1 MTAKR
6 SDAVITR
13 PVVLGQADKDSCLVT
28 GKHYLVLPTWYG
40 GKSSAPIEGVC
51 RGCNLVKRYP
61 ASAKKAKAA
70 MSAKPFVLDLTSVA
84 ALSQAEIDND
94 VCLDALIH
102 VGGGGMGS
110 FERVATQA
118 DGSSLFVDDLLR
130 TLEVLGHVD
139 VRRDDRCQP
148 VEWEVSPA
156 QIAELSDGRFLLTG
170 AWAAASRAS
179 FAEDVSGLGG
189 KLEPLSGAEKVTS
202 WVVSN
207 MGLGDVE
214 VLASAYDVDVAPDAA
229 WRLLCSLPPLSEVED
244 SLSEIDV
251 PAFTKAQRFD
261 VERAAWT
268 PIPGI
273 AGPGAYRLEQSF
285 RSICLWLDD
294 DGARRR
300 QGRVGSIQLVKHL
313 AALAHGQT
321 LLAHLQPSGTLV
333 VPLGADLPG
342 LYGRVAALCAGQPPL
357 SSPRTRS
364 LAYLSVPKP
373 VADGLTGLLTA

>member
-1 MTAKR
+1 
-6 SDAVITR
+6 
-13 PVVLGQADKDSCLVT
+13 
-28 GKHYLVLPTWYG
+28 
-40 GKSSAPIEGVC
+40 
-51 RGCNLVKRYP
+51 
-61 ASAKKAKAA
+61 

-214 VLASAYDVDVAPDAA
+214 VLASAYDVDVAPDADLA
-229 WRLLCSLPPLSEVED
+229 DAIAAVIEGKSIANPVTDVVGCEFEATKLLTETPDTATWSRDVAPIVFANCATCHRPGEAAPFSLMTYEDAAKHAKMIASVTEDRVMPPWKPSPGFGHLEGERRLTDRDIAVLRKWAD
-244 SLSEIDV
+244 NGA
-251 PAFTKAQRFD
+251 PAGEMAKAP
-261 VERAAWT
+261 AA
-268 PIPGI
+268 PVVSD
-273 AGPGAYRLEQSF
+273 RL
-285 RSICLWLDD
+285 
-294 DGARRR
+294 GARHAGLDCEDARAVYR
-300 QGRVGSIQLVKHL
+300 ACGRAGY
-313 AALAHGQT
+313 
-321 LLAHLQPSGTLV
+321 
-333 VPLGADLPG
+333 LPG
-342 LYGRVAALCAGQPPL
+342 VRDSTESTGR
-357 SSPRTRS
+357 
-364 LAYLSVPKP
+364 
-373 VADGLTGLLTA
+373 